1 VRRAISSNGRETLAY
16 AARAKRQAVLAAPAA
31 RDVLRREGC
40 VISGAIICGTDGFVA
55 WTVPGDRTALQAVLK
70 YASPGRQ
77 QPLWA
82 ALQRLEPR
90 VLFIAGGE
98 DAKFAALAHRM
109 AAAVNGGDI
118 NASEPHGCDDD
129 PIDTASGSQQ
139 ISGGPSAHPAAAERR
154 AAAAEVPGCGHAVH
168 LERPEALALLL
179 HDFLQVD

>member
-1 VRRAISSNGRETLAY
+1 MIA
-16 AARAKRQAVLAAPAA
+16 
-31 RDVLRREGC
+31 
-40 VISGAIICGTDGFVA
+40 
-55 WTVPGDRTALQAVLK
+55 GDRTALQAVLK
-70 YASPGRQ
+70 HASPGRQ

-82 ALQRLEPR
+82 ALPHLTPR

-109 AAAVNGGDI
+109 AAAVNGGDFD
-118 NASEPHGCDDD
+118 AGRPHGCDDN
-129 PIDTASGSQQ
+129 PIENASGSHQ
-139 ISGGPSAHPAAAERR
+139 ITGGLASHPAAAEPR